1 MKNTTLPI
9 ELPDNAIKEFQDL
22 MEKHYGLKPSFE
34 KAKQQAKKF
43 IKMFSIISQPI
54 PKGFI
59 Y

>member
-1 MKNTTLPI
+1 MRNTNLQV

-22 MEKHYGLKPSFE
+22 MDKHYGLKLTFE
-34 KAKQQAKKF
+34 EAKQQAKKF

-54 PKGFI
+54 QKDFI